1 MGNKQ
6 GIDIMAFDFNPI
18 PSLMYR
24 IEGGWEEFCADIM
37 EIWGA
42 LTKEDMALI
51 EADHNKL
58 VARIKMRYGVSTKDA
73 EAMITKHL
81 GARKNRRRPQSPA

>member
-1 MGNKQ
+1 MSS
-6 GIDIMAFDFNPI
+6 FEFNPI

-24 IEGGWEEFCADIM
+24 IEGGWEEVCADLM

-42 LTKEDMALI
+42 LTHEDMALI

-58 VARIKMRYGVSTKDA
+58 VARLKMRYGISTDEA
-73 EAMITKHL
+73 EKIIEKHL
-81 GARKNRRRPQSPA
+81 SERQKHREPKAPA